1 MNKEIQKF
9 TNEQKEIIEKT
20 FDKFST
26 NTQRVKFLINMV
38 NESLINIH
46 GEFNPRISPECVS
59 EILILAKE
67 LLEPA
72 DEILSELSTNGNY
85 LLWDSNLKDI
95 SYYKIN
101 NKPHQA

>member
-59 EILILAKE
+59 EILTLAKE

-95 SYYKIN
+95 GYKWIN
-101 NKPHQA
+101 